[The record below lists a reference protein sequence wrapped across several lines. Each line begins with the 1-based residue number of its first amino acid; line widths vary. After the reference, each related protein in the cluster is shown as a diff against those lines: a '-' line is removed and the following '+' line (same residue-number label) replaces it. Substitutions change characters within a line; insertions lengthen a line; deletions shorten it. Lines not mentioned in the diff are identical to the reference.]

1 MTNNENHMKLWK
13 INVIKNVPFLISGMF
28 QKLASLKYHK
38 NSVSI
43 SNLLNVYHIPKA
55 THDSWQINWPQ
66 KKRKCEWLHYY
77 CLVHLFGKRMKKK
90 KVLDD
95 KGICCFFFVQT
106 WEFCRSSKPLE
117 VVVDIQCAGNKKVV
131 TFQFHI
137 MTKVRTNKEF

>member
-1 MTNNENHMKLWK
+1 MTTLLLPSAFIWQKNE
-13 INVIKNVPFLISGMF
+13 
-28 QKLASLKYHK
+28 
-38 NSVSI
+38 
-43 SNLLNVYHIPKA
+43 
-55 THDSWQINWPQ
+55 
-66 KKRKCEWLHYY
+66 E
-77 CLVHLFGKRMKKK
+77 KK

-106 WEFCRSSKPLE
+106 WEFCRSSKPL

>member
-1 MTNNENHMKLWK
+1 MKNQCNK
-13 INVIKNVPFLISGMF
+13 RCSFLNFRYVLKSCFPQISQEF
-28 QKLASLKYHK
+28 S
-38 NSVSI
+38 SI

-106 WEFCRSSKPLE
+106 WEFCRSSKPL

>member
-1 MTNNENHMKLWK
+1 
-13 INVIKNVPFLISGMF
+13 MF
-28 QKLASLKYHK
+28 QKFASLKYHK

-90 KVLDD
+90 KGFRWQGHLLL
-95 KGICCFFFVQT
+95 F
-106 WEFCRSSKPLE
+106 L
-117 VVVDIQCAGNKKVV
+117 
-131 TFQFHI
+131 
-137 MTKVRTNKEF
+137 RTNVGVLQIIKTFGSSRYTVCRQQKGCHISVPYHDLLKWEQIKGFNPKRYGPLGGVLFREMMFVL